1 MSERGSMEE
10 GGKSAG
16 RFAGRVAIVTG
27 ASREPSIG
35 RATATRLLREGAAVV
50 INGRDEA
57 ALRDAESALRGPG
70 GNVLAIAGSAETEE
84 TARRLVAGATREFGR
99 LDMIVNTVGGNHF
112 LGTPAEMTREDL
124 IGTIE
129 LNTWGTVALI
139 QAAREGGL
147 GSGGAIV
154 NISSG
159 TVYKTTPKMI
169 AYAAAKSALNAITK
183 TLARD
188 LGPAGIRVNSVAP
201 GLTRT
206 DGTRG
211 MWEPDGGEAAARNL
225 LLGRLTE
232 AEDIAN
238 ACVFLLSDEAR
249 QITGHIIDVD
259 GGNHLMGGGW
269 TPMTDEEIQ
278 GRMK

>member
-1 MSERGSMEE
+1 MSVGNENANA
-10 GGKSAG
+10 GGAPG
-16 RFAGRVAIVTG
+16 RFLNRVGIVTG

-35 RATATRLLREGAAVV
+35 LATASRLAREGASVV
-50 INGRDEA
+50 INGRDE
-57 ALRDAESALRGPG
+57 SALCEAEAKIRAAG
-70 GNVLAIAGSAETEE
+70 GRVISVVGSVEEVETCK
-84 TARRLVAGATREFGR
+84 RLVAAATREFGR
-99 LDMIVNTVGGNHF
+99 LDFVVNTVGGNRF
-112 LGTPAEMTREDL
+112 LGSPRDMERDEL

-129 LNTWGTVALI
+129 LNTWSAVALI
-139 QAAREGGL
+139 QAALEGGL
-147 GSGGAIV
+147 GTGGAIV

-188 LGPAGIRVNSVAP
+188 LGPSGIRVNSVAP

-211 MWEPDGGEAAARNL
+211 MWEPDDGEAAARNL

-238 ACVFLLSDEAR
+238 AVVFLLSDEAR

-269 TPMTDEEIQ
+269 TPMTDETIQ
-278 GRMK
+278 GRIG